1 MSQKSSV
8 DQFTDHRQL
17 VGSDGHIKGHL
28 LEAQVG
34 QVKVIARRS
43 TIRDWTQKDVW
54 RRLGTAD
61 PQAKVWSSTETRL
74 ANALPA
80 LSLRGR

>member
-1 MSQKSSV
+1 MAITAKKQKARRERFAVQGGGFMSQKSSV

-34 QVKVIARRS
+34 QVKVIA
-43 TIRDWTQKDVW
+43 
-54 RRLGTAD
+54 
-61 PQAKVWSSTETRL
+61 
-74 ANALPA
+74 
-80 LSLRGR
+80 